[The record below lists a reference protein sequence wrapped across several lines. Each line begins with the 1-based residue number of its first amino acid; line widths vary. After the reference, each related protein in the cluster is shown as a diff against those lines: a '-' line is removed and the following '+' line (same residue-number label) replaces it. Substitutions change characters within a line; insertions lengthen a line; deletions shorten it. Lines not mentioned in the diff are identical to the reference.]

1 MASIRRVKLNDSA
14 EGKQLLMVPAFP
26 HQYLFPG
33 TEALCEIFISVPFHQ
48 WHSILIH
55 IPLHRVPLEFWR
67 VPALRG
73 VLINSV
79 SMGVFTFSGRL
90 QLREEL
96 FQHILCSRRLT
107 ERTQRVVFPA
117 LFLPQPKPYSH
128 ALCFSSERDWEVRP

>member
-33 TEALCEIFISVPFHQ
+33 REALCEIFISVPFHQ

-107 ERTQRVVFPA
+107 ENPTSGISCP
-117 LFLPQPKPYSH
+117 L
-128 ALCFSSERDWEVRP
+128 SSST